1 MTSTSIAAAPSN
13 AAPSTATPST
23 AAAVPST
30 TVQINRIYIKATPQA
45 IWDAITRPEWTEKY
59 GYGGRVDYDLRPGG
73 SFRSISDAAMQQA
86 GMPACLVDGE
96 VIESDPPNR
105 LVQTWR
111 AAWTNDPPTRLT
123 YDISVK
129 ANGVTCLTIT
139 HDLDGAPDTAAMV
152 AGSVEGA
159 GGGWAEVLSDLKT
172 LLETGHS
179 LSSLGVAGT

>member
-1 MTSTSIAAAPSN
+1 MTTTAAAPID
-13 AAPSTATPST
+13 
-23 AAAVPST
+23 AAAST